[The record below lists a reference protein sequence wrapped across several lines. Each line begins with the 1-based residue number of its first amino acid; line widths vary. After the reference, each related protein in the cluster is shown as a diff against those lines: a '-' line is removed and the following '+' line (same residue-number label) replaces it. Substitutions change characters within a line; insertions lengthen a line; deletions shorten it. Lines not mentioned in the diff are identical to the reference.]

1 MGTLSLMYRLH
12 DSVFFRDESILF
24 LGGSVRD
31 ATKLMSTI
39 LLAVPFIFSAGIADA
54 QGPLDLPVGEMTAA
68 QMVSGDGAT
77 FRFVAETS
85 GLLTIL
91 IHGEE
96 IDLFIEVSDAVGQ
109 LVEDGRVD
117 FDLFGNAGTEHFS
130 RALRRP
136 GEYLIRVGSF
146 MSELGEFTIGA
157 SWLPAAAI
165 EVPPDPDGAP
175 DTATALVPGT
185 PIQDTLDPSTGD
197 GSDWYFVEAT
207 ADIVLTVI
215 TEGEDDVFLEAYDA
229 DDFSNYMDRSDQ
241 DLQGSGGNES
251 VTVRLRA
258 GERAYFKVV
267 PFSGSVGYS
276 IRAGVM

>member
-1 MGTLSLMYRLH
+1 MRH
-12 DSVFFRDESILF
+12 
-24 LGGSVRD
+24 

-39 LLAVPFIFSAGIADA
+39 LLAVPFILSAGIAEA
-54 QGPLDLPVGEMTAA
+54 QGPRDLPLGEMTAA
-68 QMVSGDGAT
+68 QVISGDGAT

-85 GLLTIL
+85 GLLTVI
-91 IHGEE
+91 IHGED

-117 FDLFGNAGTEHFS
+117 FDLFGNTGTEHFS

-136 GEYLIRVGSF
+136 GEYQVRVGSF

-157 SWLPAAAI
+157 SWLPVAVI
-165 EVPPDPDGAP
+165 EVPPDADGTP
-175 DTATALVPGT
+175 DTATALLPGT
-185 PIQDTLDPSTGD
+185 PIEDRLDPSTGD
-197 GSDWYFVEAT
+197 GSDWYFVEAAT
-207 ADIVLTVI
+207 DVVLTVI
-215 TEGEDDVFLEAYDA
+215 TEGEDDVFLEVYNA
-229 DDFSNYMDRSDQ
+229 DDFSSYMDRSDQ

-267 PFSGSVGYS
+267 PFSGSVSYS